1 VQGDAKFMSIA
12 AASVLAK
19 PIATNI
25 WIAFMRNTLCTTGKQ
40 GLSHQ
45 RASRSYKKIWVYH
58 QKVFDCCRNSI
69 VLIYN
74 FMITIVHLLR

>member
-25 WIAFMRNTLCTTGKQ
+25 KFMRIPYVQLEKNRVI
-40 GLSHQ
+40 HQ
-45 RASRSYKKIWVYH
+45 KTSRSYKKIWGD
-58 QKVFDCCRNSI
+58 KIPSNEFSI
-69 VLIYN
+69 VAGTVL
-74 FMITIVHLLR
+74 F